1 MKSVVLLNPDE
12 LLFLAKLWFDDVIV
26 RRRIKSRIDLAFDE
40 SSDHGIVQFFI
51 QSREQRPEKE

>member
-12 LLFLAKLWFDDVIV
+12 LLFLAVLWFDDVIV
-26 RRRIKSRIDLAFDE
+26 RRRIKSRIDLAYDE

-51 QSREQRPEKE
+51 QSREQRPETE